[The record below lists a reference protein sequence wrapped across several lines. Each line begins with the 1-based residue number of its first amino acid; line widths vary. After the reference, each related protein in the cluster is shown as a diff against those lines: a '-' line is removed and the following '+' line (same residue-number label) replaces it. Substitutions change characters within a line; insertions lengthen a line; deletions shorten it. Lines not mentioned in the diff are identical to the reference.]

1 MASPSPYKNK
11 SSSKQKHTSHNE
23 RDDIVSPAWRR
34 LWEGH
39 CWPSWR
45 LDRVSL
51 DELLRLQKAAPFLQR
66 AIDDAVERK
75 LGATP

>member
-1 MASPSPYKNK
+1 MMPFAEENK
-11 SSSKQKHTSHNE
+11 QSSNHKQKTHDE

-34 LWEGH
+34 LWDGH

-51 DELLRLQKAAPFLQR
+51 DELLRLQKAVPFLQR

-75 LGATP
+75 LRATP

>member
-1 MASPSPYKNK
+1 MMPSAEENRQ
-11 SSSKQKHTSHNE
+11 SSNHKQKKHDE
-23 RDDIVSPAWRR
+23 RGDIVSPAWRQ

-39 CWPSWR
+39 FWPSWR
-45 LDRVSL
+45 LDRVTL

-75 LGATP
+75 LRATP